1 MIKLEVKN
9 KIWYNGSMT
18 KNIKKYD
25 FIAIGGAAEDITFY
39 TDEGLVVDNK
49 KNILRQRLLA
59 FEYGAKIEMDE
70 VKSFFGGGAANVAV
84 CLSRLGFK
92 VAHLGAIGD
101 DERGQRIIENFK
113 KHKVDVSLDQIVKG
127 ANSSFS
133 FIIVGKDKERI
144 IFFSREAE
152 SQLSI
157 INYQLSI
164 IKNSKLVY
172 ITSLSGKWK
181 YNLDSIFNANKIKI
195 AWNPGNAQLKSGLRV
210 LGKYLKKTD
219 VFIVN
224 KDEALELVL
233 SKKEFKNKSLDWLNE
248 EKNLLSVLKNEGPKI
263 VVVTDGKKGA
273 HVYDGQKFYFHRI
286 LKEKKIVDSTGV
298 GDAFGSSFVAGL
310 ELYKGDVNKA
320 MILGLKNARGVV
332 GQAGAQNGL
341 I

>member
-1 MIKLEVKN
+1 MKQ
-9 KIWYNGSMT
+9 
-18 KNIKKYD
+18 YD
-25 FIAIGGAAEDITFY
+25 FITIGGVAEDITFY
-39 TDEGLVVDNK
+39 TDEGLVIDNQK
-49 KNILRQRLLA
+49 DILRQRLLA
-59 FEYGAKIEMDE
+59 FEYGAKIEMDK
-70 VKSFFGGGAANVAV
+70 VQSFFGGGAANVAV
-84 CLSRLGFK
+84 CLARLGFK

-101 DERGQRIIENFK
+101 DERGQRIIKNFK

-127 ANSSFS
+127 AKSSFS

-181 YNLDSIFNANKIKI
+181 NNLDKIFSVDEIKI
-195 AWNPGNAQLKSGLRV
+195 AWNPGNAQLQSGLRV
-210 LGKYLKKTD
+210 LGKYLKKTA

-233 SKKEFKNKSLDWLNE
+233 SKKEFKDKTPDWLNE
-248 EKNLLSVLKNEGPKI
+248 EKNLLAVLKNEGPKI
-263 VVVTDGKKGA
+263 VVVTNGREGA
-273 HVYDGQKFYFHRI
+273 HVYDGEKFYFHGI
-286 LKEKKIVDSTGV
+286 LKDIKMVDATGV

-310 ELYKGDVNKA
+310 ELYQGDINKA
-320 MILGLKNARGVV
+320 ITLGLKNARGVV
-332 GQAGAQNGL
+332 SQAGAQNGL
-341 I
+341 IKL